1 MEFKLGDSF
10 LVKYKE
16 TQPSWG
22 PLGEFV
28 FLRTYSRK
36 IEGENRNELWWETV
50 KRIVE
55 GTYTIQKNHCDSLKL
70 AWNNT
75 KSHRSAEKMY
85 EKIFNF
91 KFLPSGR
98 GLWMMGTD
106 FVTQKGSAALNNC
119 AMISSG
125 DIDIRGSFMFTWT
138 MDALMLGVGVGFDTK
153 GAGKIT
159 IKQPKPD
166 GIFVIQD
173 TRESWVESLGILLE
187 AFFYGK
193 PLPTFDYSLIRPY
206 GEPIKGFGG
215 IASGPDPL
223 RKMHENIAT
232 LMTDNIGNKLSSVNI
247 VDIINLISV
256 CVISGNVR
264 RSACIA
270 LGDYTDE
277 AYVTMKDYNKN
288 PEEVKSH
295 RWASN
300 NSVFAEVGK
309 TDYNQFVESIALNGE
324 PGIVWLENCQKY
336 SRLEDAPDWKDID
349 VVGVNPC
356 FSGDTLIQTREGHFP
371 IENLIGK
378 SVHIHDG
385 NEWVKI
391 DNFRVTGTDQPLLRI
406 ELQDGSIINTTPY
419 HKFILEDNTRIEA
432 KNLQIGYFLLPSI
445 AGIGRGKSHGW
456 NKVVSVSDAGV
467 ADKVYCCTVPTNHSL
482 ALTCGIQI
490 GQCGEQSLEN
500 GELCCLA
507 ETFPSLHETL
517 SEYKE
522 TLKYTY
528 LYAKTVTLLATHWP
542 ETNAVLL
549 KNRRIGLSQSGIQD
563 AFVRHGRRTILEWD
577 DACYKY
583 IQDLDK
589 MYSNWLCV
597 PRSKKT
603 TSVKPSGSVSLLP
616 GVSAGIHYPHAEYY
630 IRRVRVAKSS
640 LIVGIM
646 RSAGYEIEIDINDSN
661 TAIVNFP
668 VWEKYFKNKKSEVS
682 MWNQVKDVVDI
693 QRWWADNNVSVTIT
707 FKEEEKKDIVRI
719 LECYEDSLKAISFLP
734 LVDHGY
740 AQAPYEEV
748 TKKKYEGMISKITT
762 PDFALITNTPIGS
775 KFCDG
780 DSCTL

>member
-1 MEFKLGDSF
+1 MEFKLSDNF
-10 LVKYKE
+10 LAKYK
-16 TQPSWG
+16 TLQPNWG

-36 IEGENRNELWWETV
+36 VEGEDRNELWWEAV
-50 KRIVE
+50 RRIVE
-55 GTYTIQKNHCDSLKL
+55 GTYNIQKNHCDALKL

-85 EKIFNF
+85 DKIFNF

-98 GLWMMGTD
+98 GLWMMGTN

-125 DIDIRGSFMFTWT
+125 DIDVRGSFMFTWT

-159 IKQPKPD
+159 IKPPKAD
-166 GIFVIQD
+166 GVFVIQD
-173 TRESWVESLGILLE
+173 TRESWVESLGLLLD
-187 AFFYGK
+187 AFFFGK

-215 IASGPDPL
+215 IASGPEPL
-223 RKMHENIAT
+223 KKMHEAIFNLLTA
-232 LMTDNIGNKLSSVNI
+232 NIGNKLTSVNI

-270 LGDYTDE
+270 LGDYNDE
-277 AYVTMKDYNKN
+277 EYVTMKDYNKN
-288 PEEVKSH
+288 PEQVKTH

-309 TDYNQFVESIALNGE
+309 TDYNKFVDSIALNGE

-356 FSGDTLIQTREGHFP
+356 
-371 IENLIGK
+371 
-378 SVHIHDG
+378 
-385 NEWVKI
+385 
-391 DNFRVTGTDQPLLRI
+391 
-406 ELQDGSIINTTPY
+406 
-419 HKFILEDNTRIEA
+419 
-432 KNLQIGYFLLPSI
+432 
-445 AGIGRGKSHGW
+445 
-456 NKVVSVSDAGV
+456 
-467 ADKVYCCTVPTNHSL
+467 
-482 ALTCGIQI
+482 
-490 GQCGEQSLEN
+490 GEQSLEN

-517 SEYKE
+517 NEYKE

-563 AFVRHGRRTILEWD
+563 AFVRHGRRTMLEWD
-577 DACYKY
+577 DVCYKY

-589 MYSNWLCV
+589 TYSNWLCV

-630 IRRVRVAKSS
+630 IRRVRVAKSN
-640 LIVGIM
+640 LIVDIM
-646 RSAGYEIEIDINDSN
+646 RSAGYEIEIDNNDSN

-668 VWEKYFKNKKSEVS
+668 VLEKYFKTKKSEVS

-693 QRWWADNNVSVTIT
+693 QRWWADNNVSVTVT

-740 AQAPYEEV
+740 AQAPYEEI
-748 TKKKYEGMISKITT
+748 TKEKYENMVAKLTT
-762 PDFALITNTPIGS
+762 PDFSLMTNVPLGS

-780 DSCTL
+780 ESCSL

>member
-1 MEFKLGDSF
+1 MEFRLSDSF
-10 LVKYKE
+10 LAKYKE

-36 IEGENRNELWWETV
+36 IEEENRNELWWETV

-55 GTYTIQKNHCDSLKL
+55 GTYTIQKNHCESLKL

-85 EKIFNF
+85 DKIFNF

-166 GIFVIQD
+166 GIFIIQD
-173 TRESWVESLGILLE
+173 TRESWVESLGILLDS
-187 AFFYGK
+187 FFYGR

-206 GEPIKGFGG
+206 GEPIRGFGG

-223 RKMHENIAT
+223 RKMHENIYT
-232 LMTDNIGNKLSSVNI
+232 LMLNNIGNKLTSVNI

-270 LGDYTDE
+270 LGDFNDE

-356 FSGDTLIQTREGHFP
+356 
-371 IENLIGK
+371 
-378 SVHIHDG
+378 
-385 NEWVKI
+385 
-391 DNFRVTGTDQPLLRI
+391 
-406 ELQDGSIINTTPY
+406 
-419 HKFILEDNTRIEA
+419 
-432 KNLQIGYFLLPSI
+432 
-445 AGIGRGKSHGW
+445 
-456 NKVVSVSDAGV
+456 
-467 ADKVYCCTVPTNHSL
+467 
-482 ALTCGIQI
+482 
-490 GQCGEQSLEN
+490 GEQSLEN

-507 ETFPSLHETL
+507 ETFPSLHE
-517 SEYKE
+517 SINEYKE

-563 AFVRHGRRTILEWD
+563 AFVKHGRRTILEWD
-577 DACYKY
+577 DICYKY

-616 GVSAGIHYPHAEYY
+616 GVSAGIHYPHAEFY

-640 LIVGIM
+640 LIVEIM
-646 RSAGYEIEIDINDSN
+646 RSAGYEIEIDANDSN

-668 VWEKYFKNKKSEVS
+668 VWEKYFKKKKSEVS

-707 FKEEEKKDIVRI
+707 FKEEEKKDIVRL

-740 AQAPYEEV
+740 AQAPYEEIS
-748 TKKKYEGMISKITT
+748 KEKYESMISKITI
-762 PDFALITNTPIGS
+762 PNFSLITNTPIGS

>member
-1 MEFKLGDSF
+1 MEFKLSDNF
-10 LVKYKE
+10 LAKYK
-16 TQPSWG
+16 TLQPNWG

-36 IEGENRNELWWETV
+36 VEGEDRNELWWEAV
-50 KRIVE
+50 RRIVE
-55 GTYTIQKNHCDSLKL
+55 GTYNIQKNHCDALKL

-85 EKIFNF
+85 DKIFNF

-98 GLWMMGTD
+98 GLWMMGTN

-125 DIDIRGSFMFTWT
+125 DIDVRGSFMFTWT

-159 IKQPKPD
+159 IKPPKAD
-166 GIFVIQD
+166 GVFVIQD
-173 TRESWVESLGILLE
+173 TRESWVESLGLLLD
-187 AFFYGK
+187 AFFFGK

-215 IASGPDPL
+215 IASGPEPL
-223 RKMHENIAT
+223 KKMHEAIFNLLTA
-232 LMTDNIGNKLSSVNI
+232 NIGNKLTSVNI

-270 LGDYTDE
+270 LGDYNDE
-277 AYVTMKDYNKN
+277 EYVTMKDYNKN
-288 PEEVKSH
+288 PEQVKTH

-309 TDYNQFVESIALNGE
+309 TDYNKFVDSIALNGE

-356 FSGDTLIQTREGHFP
+356 
-371 IENLIGK
+371 
-378 SVHIHDG
+378 
-385 NEWVKI
+385 
-391 DNFRVTGTDQPLLRI
+391 
-406 ELQDGSIINTTPY
+406 
-419 HKFILEDNTRIEA
+419 
-432 KNLQIGYFLLPSI
+432 
-445 AGIGRGKSHGW
+445 
-456 NKVVSVSDAGV
+456 
-467 ADKVYCCTVPTNHSL
+467 
-482 ALTCGIQI
+482 
-490 GQCGEQSLEN
+490 GEQSLEN

-517 SEYKE
+517 NEYKE

-563 AFVRHGRRTILEWD
+563 AFVRHGRRTMLEWD
-577 DACYKY
+577 DVCYKY

-589 MYSNWLCV
+589 TYSNWLCV

-630 IRRVRVAKSS
+630 IRRVRVAKSN
-640 LIVGIM
+640 LIVDIM
-646 RSAGYEIEIDINDSN
+646 RSAGYEIEIDNNDSN

-668 VWEKYFKNKKSEVS
+668 VWEKYFKTKKSEVS

-693 QRWWADNNVSVTIT
+693 QRWWADNNVSVTVT

-740 AQAPYEEV
+740 AQAPYEEI
-748 TKKKYEGMISKITT
+748 TKEKYENMVAKLTT
-762 PDFALITNTPIGS
+762 PDFSLMTNVPLGS

-780 DSCTL
+780 ESCSL